1 MGRAKKRAKGPHPY
15 RVTVTR
21 YFDRDGRQCRKGAPG
36 AVPKK
41 TRTETYY
48 ADFWEGS
55 TRHRVPLGTNSLP
68 IAWAKINEELKR
80 RHDAALG
87 IRDRFT
93 EAAEKTMEEHLIAW
107 QAIVEANGTTA
118 KQAAAVRHGVE
129 VLATCA
135 GWKRITD
142 IDQDSALLALARCQ
156 QPCPEKPKGRSAQTR
171 NHFRSHL
178 RQFVAWAVAS
188 GRLRSDPLGRL
199 DRVDV
204 STDRRHDRR
213 TPTDEEVAQL
223 FEALEKPGTVA
234 LRGMTGYQRALG
246 YRVAMATG
254 LRASELRSLTWGSFS
269 LDGRT
274 VTLAASYSKRRREDT
289 ILLPP
294 WLASMLKAWQA
305 SGGELW
311 AGFPEIHP
319 GQVLKSDLALAGI
332 PYSVRS
338 PGGVEQYFD
347 FHSLRHY
354 FCTEVA
360 HIASIS
366 PRTLLALT
374 RHSSVELA
382 MGVYGVTQ
390 QGDVRHAVDGMTEP
404 GKKKEKEE
412 EREKKKEEREEEK
425 E

>member
-1 MGRAKKRAKGPHPY
+1 MGRVKKKVKGPHPY

-21 YFDRDGRQCRKGAPG
+21 YYDRDGRQCRKDAPG
-36 AVPKK
+36 AKAK
-41 TRTETYY
+41 TTRTETYY
-48 ADFWEGS
+48 ADFWEGQKRS
-55 TRHRVPLGTNSLP
+55 RVPLGTSSLQE
-68 IAWAKINEELKR
+68 AWKKITEEQKR

-87 IRDRFT
+87 IRDRYT
-93 EAAEKTMEEHLIAW
+93 EAAEKALAEHLAAW
-107 QAIVEANGTTA
+107 QQIVEANGTTA

-188 GRLRSDPLGRL
+188 GRLRTDPLGRL

-213 TPTDEEVAQL
+213 TPTYEEVAKL
-223 FEALEKPGTVA
+223 FEVLEKPDTVV
-234 LRGMTGYQRALG
+234 LRGMTGFQRALG

-254 LRASELRSLTWGSFS
+254 LRASELRSLEWRNFDWKRG
-269 LDGRT
+269 T

-294 WLASMLKAWQA
+294 WLLSMLQAWQA

-311 AGFPEIHP
+311 SGFPAIHP
-319 GQVLKSDLALAGI
+319 GQILKSDLILASI

-354 FCTEVA
+354 FCTWAA
-360 HIASIS
+360 HVASIS

-390 QGDVRHAVDGMTEP
+390 QGDVRLAVDGMSEP
-404 GKKKEKEE
+404 GKKKGE
-412 EREKKKEEREEEK
+412 EKKRE
-425 E
+425 